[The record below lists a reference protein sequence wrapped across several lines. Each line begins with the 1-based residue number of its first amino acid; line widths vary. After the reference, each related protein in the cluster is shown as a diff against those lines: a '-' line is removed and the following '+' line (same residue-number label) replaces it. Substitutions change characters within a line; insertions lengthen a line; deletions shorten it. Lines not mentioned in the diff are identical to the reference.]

1 MDIIKDPPDPES
13 AWTLNHHTAASGHNF
28 QALLLEKSKSLAPAT
43 IVQLQKMLTK
53 RYCAATT
60 LNISCCFKEGEIRS
74 AMNIK
79 KMSKEQIARLQIRQK
94 ESTRRAM
101 DILMKYGGQA
111 AVRQHDVFQAATLHS
126 GSTSMKAS
134 DVPQSGKNRSSV
146 NMIKKKEHLISSLQN
161 IAQKQQPLK
170 AVSGVY
176 DGDDD
181 DDDDGFYLEKQLLLV
196 PREKTKSMKRLQF
209 KIKTAQEDNKE
220 NFNVRIITKQA
231 GLRRPEGERQTQ
243 RSLTNI
249 ENGNQKKIAFIL
261 QAAHKTENND
271 VDRKQVLTEV
281 GEEVLIMLFPPDTKR
296 RTHKVPSSE
305 IKLIL
310 HADTGWK
317 TGNIPM
323 KASGEP
329 PSMTKVTKTT
339 FFIETKSL
347 KESLF
352 SLKMHAPLD
361 RADSMDIKPAEITAK
376 VNTVSV
382 YTEQIKSTQGHTE
395 TYNPT
400 SEMMGMNPTKQEEN
414 VPSEESLIPFPPSFK
429 MMERETAKTEHR
441 AETTTVNMET
451 KGTTSSTEAFNQG
464 GTQKA
469 DRLPSRETPR
479 TTSPEFE
486 PRFIKWKTGTTQAT
500 TESSFSGLRMRQ
512 DIPADTT
519 KLHEGTEETAV
530 TERKEVQN
538 DPLVDSFTFAK
549 PLETIY
555 KQATDTLPKTT
566 DDDMPLCGGL
576 IHRTAAGWKHCLE
589 RAARMRSKMFSS
601 KEPTDAFKR
610 TGEQETGR
618 ISIREQKDNLLD
630 DEDYDHFYYFDG
642 VLRRVQNNFYPYYK
656 RQRLKERS
664 LEDTENSVFT
674 VKNKRENLLSYMR
687 RLTLRNKADHPEPSG
702 PEDDVQRRFN

>member
-1 MDIIKDPPDPES
+1 MDLIKDPPDPES

-28 QALLLEKSKSLAPAT
+28 QAFLLEKSKSLAPAT

-53 RYCAATT
+53 RYCAAATV
-60 LNISCCFKEGEIRS
+60 NISCCFKQGEIRS

-126 GSTSMKAS
+126 GSASMKAS
-134 DVPQSGKNRSSV
+134 HVPQSEKNRSSV

-161 IAQKQQPLK
+161 SAQKQHRLK
-170 AVSGVY
+170 SGVY
-176 DGDDD
+176 DDDD
-181 DDDDGFYLEKQLLLV
+181 DDDDGFYIEKQLLLV
-196 PREKTKSMKRLQF
+196 PREKAKSMKRLQF
-209 KIKTAQEDNKE
+209 KIKAAQEDNKE
-220 NFNVRIITKQA
+220 DFNVRIITKQA
-231 GLRRPEGERQTQ
+231 ELRRPEGERQTQ
-243 RSLTNI
+243 RSHTNI

-261 QAAHKTENND
+261 QAAHKTEIND
-271 VDRKQVLTEV
+271 VDHKHVLTEV
-281 GEEVLIMLFPPDTKR
+281 GEEVLIMFFPPDTKR
-296 RTHKVPSSE
+296 KTHKVLPSSE

-310 HADTGWK
+310 HADTGWE

-323 KASGEP
+323 KESGEP
-329 PSMTKVTKTT
+329 PSMTKLTKTT

-376 VNTVSV
+376 VNTESV
-382 YTEQIKSTQGHTE
+382 YTEQIKSTQGRTE
-395 TYNPT
+395 TYNT
-400 SEMMGMNPTKQEEN
+400 TRKIMGINHTKQEDS
-414 VPSEESLIPFPPSFK
+414 VPSEESLIPLPPSFK
-429 MMERETAKTEHR
+429 MTERETAKTEHI
-441 AETTTVNMET
+441 AETTIANMEI

-469 DRLPSRETPR
+469 DRPPSRETPR
-479 TTSPEFE
+479 TTTSPEFE
-486 PRFIKWKTGTTQAT
+486 PRFIKWETGTIQAT

-512 DIPADTT
+512 DIPSDTT
-519 KLHEGTEETAV
+519 KLHEGTEKTAV

-538 DPLVDSFTFAK
+538 DPIVDSFPFAK
-549 PLETIY
+549 PLEPIY

-566 DDDMPLCGGL
+566 DDDMPICGGL
-576 IHRTAAGWKHCLE
+576 IHRTAAGWKHCME

-610 TGEQETGR
+610 TGEQETER
-618 ISIREQKDNLLD
+618 ISIRDQKDNLLN
-630 DEDYDHFYYFDG
+630 DEEHDHFYYFDG

-656 RQRLKERS
+656 RQRLEKRS
-664 LEDTENSVFT
+664 PEDTENSVFT
-674 VKNKRENLLSYMR
+674 VRNKRENLLSYIR
-687 RLTLRNKADHPEPSG
+687 RLTLRNKADHPKPPG
-702 PEDDVQRRFN
+702 PEDDVQRE